1 MAEEKAVRIVKFNGK
16 KEDYEHREEKFR
28 AKAELN
34 DFGEILDCEKVPTKN
49 EYSAILSKQPKERT
63 DEEKDVIQLAQ
74 KNRKAY
80 THLILSMN
88 TSTSRGKVAFRRVK
102 NCKSGD
108 YPEGNAKLAWDRLM
122 SSYAPKS
129 LPSLLKFKRKFENS
143 KLESAEI
150 DPEEWISELEGLT
163 IEIESIDVTSAIS
176 ERELMVKILN
186 NLPSE
191 YDVVLDGLET
201 RLNNASG
208 TDGLTLEDVRE
219 KLSTRYERI
228 KANEEDEL
236 NSSKEKAYVAFKF
249 KKQYK

>member
-1 MAEEKAVRIVKFNGK
+1 M
-16 KEDYEHREEKFR
+16 
-28 AKAELN
+28 
-34 DFGEILDCEKVPTKN
+34 
-49 EYSAILSKQPKERT
+49 ILS
-63 DEEKDVIQLAQ
+63 I
-74 KNRKAY
+74 
-80 THLILSMN
+80 N

-150 DPEEWISELEGLT
+150 DPEEWISEMEGLT
-163 IEIESIDVTSAIS
+163 IEIESIDAMSAIS

-219 KLSTRYERI
+219 KLSTRYDRI
-228 KANEEDEL
+228 KANKEDEL
-236 NSSKEKAYVAFKF
+236 KSSEEKAFTAFKF
-249 KKQYK
+249 KKQYKGLCGYCGKYGHKSTDCPENFRGKFWYCHKKGHKIIECEKLKKDMARKETEKK